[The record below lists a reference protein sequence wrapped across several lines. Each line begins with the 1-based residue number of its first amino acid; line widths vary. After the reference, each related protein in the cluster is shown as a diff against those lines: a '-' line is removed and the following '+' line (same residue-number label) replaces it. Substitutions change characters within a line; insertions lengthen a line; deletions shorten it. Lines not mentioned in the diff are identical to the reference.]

1 MRVLYVAL
9 TRAREKLIITGVE
22 KNYKK
27 SISDKTKELEAYGNI
42 NSSLIKQYKSYL
54 AWLELVYLK
63 NEKIM
68 KELMDVYVYNKKD
81 IINKSENEENID
93 KQDIINKWIPK
104 DKSIAEKINNL
115 LNWSYKNQ
123 FSTTLESKTSVSKIK
138 QIKQKN
144 QNTEFIIPKPK
155 FLTKT
160 SKLTGAEKGTLI
172 HLCLQKMDLNKIN
185 TKEQIIEMIE
195 EMVKKEI
202 INENEAK
209 QIDADVLYNF
219 TQSKLAEKIRKA
231 KKVYKEEPFY
241 INIPAKEIYE
251 EGTDE
256 NILVQG
262 IIDLYYEDENGNL
275 VLIDYKTDYVQEGKE
290 LIQKYHVQLEI
301 YKKALEQATNK
312 KVTEVYIYS
321 TCLGTF
327 LNWE

>member
-1 MRVLYVAL
+1 
-9 TRAREKLIITGVE
+9 
-22 KNYKK
+22 
-27 SISDKTKELEAYGNI
+27 
-42 NSSLIKQYKSYL
+42 
-54 AWLELVYLK
+54 
-63 NEKIM
+63 
-68 KELMDVYVYNKKD
+68 
-81 IINKSENEENID
+81 
-93 KQDIINKWIPK
+93 
-104 DKSIAEKINNL
+104 
-115 LNWSYKNQ
+115 
-123 FSTTLESKTSVSKIK
+123 
-138 QIKQKN
+138 
-144 QNTEFIIPKPK
+144 
-155 FLTKT
+155 
-160 SKLTGAEKGTLI
+160 
-172 HLCLQKMDLNKIN
+172 
-185 TKEQIIEMIE
+185 MIE